1 MYKVVQIVVAG
12 LSIALLPL
20 SAYAGTISTPIIF
33 QGNSDQLV
41 CIANNVSTSQIR
53 VTVRIIGFFN
63 TASDSCVLAAN
74 DVFGCQVVLNNA
86 AGQCRISIS
95 GLTNSQVRE
104 VARGV
109 LFSRKITAPFATD
122 AVVQAQ

>member
-1 MYKVVQIVVAG
+1 MYKIVRIVVAG
-12 LSIALLPL
+12 LSIALLPI
-20 SAYAGTISTPIIF
+20 SAYAGSISTPIIF

-41 CIANNVSTSQIR
+41 CIANNVSTSQIT
-53 VTVRIIGFFN
+53 VTVRIKGFLS
-63 TASDSCVLAAN
+63 TATDTCVLPAN
-74 DVFGCQVVLNNA
+74 DVDGCQVFLNNA
-86 AGQCRISIS
+86 AGQCRIIIA

-122 AVVQAQ
+122 AVVQVQ

>member
-33 QGNSDQLV
+33 KGNSDQLV

-53 VTVRIIGFFN
+53 VTVRIIGFFSSA
-63 TASDSCVLAAN
+63 TDSCVLAAN

-95 GLTNSQVRE
+95 RLTNSEVQQV
-104 VARGV
+104 VRGV

>member
-1 MYKVVQIVVAG
+1 MYKIVRIVVAG

-33 QGNSDQLV
+33 KGNSDQLV
-41 CIANNVSTSQIR
+41 CIANNVSTSQIK

-63 TASDSCVLAAN
+63 TATDTCVLPAN
-74 DVFGCQVVLNNA
+74 DVFGCQVFLNNA

-95 GLTNSQVRE
+95 GLTNSQVQE